1 MPSYQYICENKHHF
15 DRYLPVADYQT
26 PQTCECGAGAR
37 RIISLP
43 MLIISGPDVC
53 YDSPIDGRPVTSM
66 QARREDLARSGCTP
80 YDPGRK
86 EDYDRRGKEAEAALD
101 KAVDE
106 TVDREI
112 ALMPTRKREKL
123 EAELTAG
130 ASVEPIRLTAP
141 AQPIIKDLHNG

>member
-1 MPSYQYICENKHHF
+1 MLYEYVCENKHHF

-26 PQTCECGAGAR
+26 QQTCECGASAR

-43 MLIISGPDVC
+43 MLIIAGPEIC
-53 YDSPIDGRPVTSM
+53 YDSPIDGQPITSM

-86 EDYDRRGKEAEAALD
+86 QDYDRRHKEAEAALE

-106 TVDREI
+106 TVDREV
-112 ALMPTRKREKL
+112 ALMPARKREKL
-123 EAELTAG
+123 EAELQSGVSA
-130 ASVEPIRLTAP
+130 EPIRLNAP
-141 AQPIIKDLHNG
+141 AQPIIKDLPNG